1 MATARVREQVF
12 AWQGSDRHGRAC
24 SGEID
29 AISRAVA
36 RVQLRRQGIAVNRLR
51 KKTGPWLRRA
61 DKITPAD
68 IALFSRQLATMVR
81 AGVPL
86 VQCFDIVAEGLDR
99 PGMRDVVVGL
109 RNEVASGTRLAT
121 ALRKQSRHFDALYID
136 LVAAGETSGTLES
149 MLQRIAGYQEKS
161 EALKAKI
168 RKALTY
174 PTAVTVV
181 ALLVT
186 TVLLVKVVPQFAATF
201 HSFGAELPAFTRLVL
216 NLSDAAGQWW
226 PLLSGALLGAV
237 AVLRKL
243 FRSSRRAAEAAD
255 RLLLKIPLLGGIMVH
270 ASVARFSRTLATTC
284 AAGVPLVEALDAV
297 EGTAGNSV
305 YRQAVKRIRAN
316 VSSGSPLHYSIRAT
330 GLYPSMLL
338 QMVSIG
344 EESGRLDEM
353 LGRVADHYEAAVDQA
368 VDRLGELLEPLIMSV
383 LGILVGGLVVAMY
396 LPIFLLGSVV

>member
-1 MATARVREQVF
+1 M
-12 AWQGSDRHGRAC
+12 
-24 SGEID
+24 
-29 AISRAVA
+29 
-36 RVQLRRQGIAVNRLR
+36 
-51 KKTGPWLRRA
+51 
-61 DKITPAD
+61 
-68 IALFSRQLATMVR
+68 
-81 AGVPL
+81 
-86 VQCFDIVAEGLDR
+86 
-99 PGMRDVVVGL
+99 
-109 RNEVASGTRLAT
+109 
-121 ALRKQSRHFDALYID
+121 
-136 LVAAGETSGTLES
+136 
-149 MLQRIAGYQEKS
+149 
-161 EALKAKI
+161 
-168 RKALTY
+168 
-174 PTAVTVV
+174 
-181 ALLVT
+181 
-186 TVLLVKVVPQFAATF
+186 
-201 HSFGAELPAFTRLVL
+201 
-216 NLSDAAGQWW
+216 
-226 PLLSGALLGAV
+226 LGAV